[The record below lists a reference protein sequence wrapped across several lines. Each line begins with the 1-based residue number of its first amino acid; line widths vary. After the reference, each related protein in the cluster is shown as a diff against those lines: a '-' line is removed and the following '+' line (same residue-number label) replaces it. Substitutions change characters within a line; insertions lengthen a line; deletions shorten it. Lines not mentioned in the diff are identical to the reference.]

1 MNTKNK
7 LLLGTL
13 LCASLSVSLA
23 SYAADTKSK
32 ALTLDDLTYTYE
44 EMLSFDVQQYIS
56 QNAPH
61 LNEHAEAISHY
72 AGLSGTSPRV
82 LIALIELET
91 GLITNKK
98 GDVNLPFGVLSS
110 KFGFI
115 EQLKEI
121 SDQVLLHRHQRSSA
135 KNAFIDKKS
144 LKLKK
149 TLQKLFPD
157 FEFST
162 PSKTSSQS
170 RSSAKKAA
178 ASVSASSSLPAWNYF
193 SLPYPVGETWY
204 IGGAHANDGGTGVH
218 SSLDLSTGGFGWGA
232 DLSNI
237 WVTAAAPG
245 TVKVHSS
252 CFMEIIHD
260 GGWSTTYYHMSDLQF
275 ATGASINR
283 DAAIGHYASNY
294 NQAVCNGGSSTGPHL
309 HFSLKKNGY
318 QHSLNNV
325 YLSGYKIKAT
335 SNTSYDTNCNLFNLS
350 QWNGTWCAGNF
361 FNPGVDVYSGLT
373 VNPLNGTANT
383 KLYYKMVISDAP
395 SDANRIRFQT
405 WGGTG
410 DADLY
415 VKKGGVPTLTDYDC
429 RPFENGNREICDTSS
444 GLSSSISGTWY
455 AMINGASTFQNLSL
469 GVNHSGWYD
478 ISSINQQ
485 SGTWNRSYINVP
497 DGISK
502 LEVIV
507 SGGTGDPD
515 LYLNFGTEPTG
526 TNWQCRPYKD
536 AGYAEICTINNPSE
550 GTWHIGIYSY
560 TALSNVSMKARWH
573 P

>member
-1 MNTKNK
+1 MNFNKKLAFAISFIISFSINSIAYAVELKNN
-7 LLLGTL
+7 TL
-13 LCASLSVSLA
+13 SQ
-23 SYAADTKSK
+23 
-32 ALTLDDLTYTYE
+32 DDLTYTYE
-44 EMLSFDVQQYIS
+44 EMLTFDVQQYIKI
-56 QNAPH
+56 NAPH
-61 LNEHAEAISHY
+61 LNEYAEAISHY

-82 LIALIELET
+82 LIALIELES
-91 GLITNKK
+91 GLITNQ
-98 GDVNLPFGVLSS
+98 NANTNQPFGELSD

-115 EQLKEI
+115 EQLKEV
-121 SDQVLLHRHQRSSA
+121 SEHSLLYRHDKSNTNNVFLEQKQADLAQTLHR
-135 KNAFIDKKS
+135 
-144 LKLKK
+144 LY
-149 TLQKLFPD
+149 PD
-157 FEFST
+157 FKVNSKRNKRRQLNLLT
-162 PSKTSSQS
+162 PSIE
-170 RSSAKKAA
+170 AA
-178 ASVSASSSLPAWNYF
+178 AISPAWNYF

-218 SSLDLSTGGFGWGA
+218 SSLDISTGGFGWGA

-283 DAAIGHYASNY
+283 NAYIGHYASNY
-294 NQAVCNGGSSTGPHL
+294 NQAICNGGSSTGPHL
-309 HFSLKKNGY
+309 HFSLKKDGY

-325 YLSGYKIKAT
+325 YLSGYKIKAA
-335 SNTSYDTNCNLFNLS
+335 SNISYDTDCNLFNLS

-361 FNPGVDVYSGLT
+361 LNPGVDVYSGLT
-373 VNPLNGTANT
+373 VTPINGTANT
-383 KLYYKMVISDAP
+383 KLYYKMVVSDAP
-395 SDANRIRFQT
+395 VDANRIRFQT

-429 RPFENGNREICDTSS
+429 RPFENGNREICDTTS

-455 AMINGASTFQNLSL
+455 AMIHGAATFQNLSL

-478 ISSINQQ
+478 IPSMSQS

-497 DGISK
+497 DGIAK

-515 LYLNFGTEPTG
+515 LYLNFASEPTDS
-526 TNWQCRPYKD
+526 NWQCRPYKS
-536 AGYAEICTINNPSE
+536 ASVAEICTIDNPSE
-550 GTWHIGIYSY
+550 GVWHIGVYAYS
-560 TALSNVSMKARWH
+560 AFNNVTMKARWH